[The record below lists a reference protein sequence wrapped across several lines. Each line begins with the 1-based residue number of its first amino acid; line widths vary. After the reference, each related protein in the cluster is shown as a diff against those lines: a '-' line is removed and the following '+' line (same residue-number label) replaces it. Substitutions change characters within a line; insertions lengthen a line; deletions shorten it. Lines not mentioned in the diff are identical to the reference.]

1 MENACSQRSAV
12 EIMAPAG
19 SFESLAAALRAGA
32 DSVYFGVGAFNMR
45 ARSTVNFTPE
55 DLRGVARRCHA
66 CGAKAYLTCNVIIY
80 DEELPAME
88 ALLVQAKEAG
98 IDAVIAADMAVISC
112 AHRIGLSVHM
122 SVQANVCNVSAVRFF
137 AQYADVMVLA
147 RELKLSQI
155 CHIARAIRQQGITG
169 PSGKPVRIEVFA
181 HGALCI
187 GISGRCGMSLA
198 AYNHSANRGQCFQLC
213 RRKYR
218 VTDTETGFEM
228 DIDNEYIMS
237 PKDICTIRVLDQLL
251 EAGVSVLKLEGR
263 GRSAA
268 YVSAVT
274 SVYREAATACAAGEF
289 CAQRVAAWEARL
301 LGVFNRQFWNGGYY
315 LGEPWNIWSGCANNT
330 ALEQRLHL
338 GRVMRWY
345 ARAGVAEIR
354 LEAAPLS
361 PGEVIEITGPTTGF
375 VRLTVP
381 EVRMDDE
388 AGVTQS
394 VATAPKGATALVAVE
409 QKLRHGD
416 KVYKV
421 VPRRLG

>member
-1 MENACSQRSAV
+1 MACKSMQRQQV

-55 DLRGVARRCHA
+55 DLPGVARRCHA
-66 CGAKAYLTCNVIIY
+66 MGAKAYLTCNVIIY

-88 ALLVQAKEAG
+88 QLLQQAKDAG
-98 IDAVIAADMAVISC
+98 IDAVIAADMAVITC
-112 AHRIGLSVHM
+112 ARRIGLEVHV

-147 RELKLSQI
+147 RELRLSQI
-155 CHIARAIRQQGITG
+155 CHITRAIREQGITG
-169 PSGKPVRIEVFA
+169 PSGKLVRVEIFA

-228 DIDNEYIMS
+228 DLDNEYIMS

-251 EAGVSVLKLEGR
+251 DAGVSVLKLEGR

-268 YVSAVT
+268 YVSTVT
-274 SVYREAATACAAGEF
+274 FVYREAAAACASGEF
-289 CAQRVAAWEARL
+289 TAEKATAWEERL
-301 LGVFNRQFWNGGYY
+301 LRVFNRQFWDGGYY
-315 LGEPWNIWSGCANNT
+315 LGDEWNIWSGCSNNT
-330 ALEQRLHL
+330 ALEQRRHL
-338 GRVMRWY
+338 GRVIRWY
-345 ARAGVAEIR
+345 AQAGVAEIR
-354 LEAAPLS
+354 LEAGPVS
-361 PGEVIEITGPTTGF
+361 PGDTIEITGPTTGL
-375 VRLTVP
+375 VRVEVP
-381 EVRMDDE
+381 EVRCDDE
-388 AGVTQS
+388 QGVTQ
-394 VATAPKGATALVAVE
+394 VVQVAPKGAHALIAVP

-416 KVYKV
+416 KVYQV
-421 VPRRLG
+421 VPRRLP

>member
-1 MENACSQRSAV
+1 MANTCSRDNRV

-45 ARSTVNFTPE
+45 ARSTVNFTPA

-88 ALLVQAKEAG
+88 QLLAEAKAAG
-98 IDAVIAADMAVISC
+98 IDAVIAADLAVITC
-112 AHRIGLSVHM
+112 ARRLGLEVHI

-155 CHIARAIRQQGITG
+155 CHITRAIREQNITG
-169 PSGKPVRIEVFA
+169 PSGQLVRVEVFA

-218 VTDTETGFEM
+218 VTDTEKGFEM
-228 DIDNEYIMS
+228 DLDNEYIMS
-237 PKDICTIRVLDQLL
+237 PRDICTIRVLDQLL
-251 EAGVSVLKLEGR
+251 EAGVTVLKLEGR

-268 YVSAVT
+268 YVSTVT
-274 SVYREAATACAAGEF
+274 SVYREAATAWGAGEF
-289 CAQRVAAWEARL
+289 SSARVAAWESRL
-301 LGVFNRQFWNGGYY
+301 LGVFNRQFWDGGYY
-315 LGEPWNIWSGCANNT
+315 LGDEWKMWSGCANNT
-330 ALEQRLHL
+330 ALEQRVHL

-354 LEAAPLS
+354 LEAGPVS
-361 PGEVIEITGPTTGF
+361 PGETIEITGPTTGL
-375 VRLTVP
+375 VRLVVP

-388 AGVTQS
+388 AGVTQ
-394 VATAPKGATALVAVE
+394 VVPTAPKGATALIAVA

-421 VPRRLG
+421 VPRRLP